1 MERSLDGG
9 GLYSSMQLIIQNTIS
24 QPVISVWSLKIVFHV
39 FIIGV
44 MDRHALRMDSFILLY
59 W

>member
-1 MERSLDGG
+1 MARSLGG
-9 GLYSSMQLIIQNTIS
+9 IYGFMQLIIQSTIS
-24 QPVISVWSLKIVFHV
+24 QPVISVWSLKIFFHV

-44 MDRHALRMDSFILLY
+44 MDRRALRMGSFILLY